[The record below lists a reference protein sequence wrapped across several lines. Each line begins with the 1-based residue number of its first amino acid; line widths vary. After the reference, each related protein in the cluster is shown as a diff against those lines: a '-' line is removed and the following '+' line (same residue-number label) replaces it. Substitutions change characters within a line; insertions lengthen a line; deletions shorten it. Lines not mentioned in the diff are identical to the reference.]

1 MSVTVQQP
9 QLTLTAAVIGD
20 GAPASGKTAITVE
33 FTVADFEGKPLA
45 GQEVVITTN
54 NGALPNKITE
64 KTDANGVARIALT
77 NTTDGVTV
85 VTAEVEGQRQS
96 VDTHFVKGTI
106 AADKSTLAAVPT
118 SIIADGLMAST
129 ITLELKDTYGDPQA
143 GANVALTQP

>member
-1 MSVTVQQP
+1 M
-9 QLTLTAAVIGD
+9 TLTAAVIGD

-85 VTAEVEGQRQS
+85 VTAEVEGNGK
-96 VDTHFVKGTI
+96 VLI
-106 AADKSTLAAVPT
+106 PTLLRVLSRRINPLWLRYRHL
-118 SIIADGLMAST
+118 SSLM
-129 ITLELKDTYGDPQA
+129 
-143 GANVALTQP
+143 V